1 LLSCKDACEN
11 VTEYLDGETTVVQ
24 RLSMRFHLLLC
35 KNCRTFF
42 RQFQIVIGTAAKISA
57 APAPTDAEIDSLVA
71 RLAAVHKE
79 QS

>member
-1 LLSCKDACEN
+1 MLSCKDACEN
-11 VTEYLDGETTVVQ
+11 ATEYLDGETTIMQ

-35 KNCRTFF
+35 KNCRIFF
-42 RQFQIVIGTAAKISA
+42 RQFKLVIGTAAKVSA